1 MKESTNETPF
11 YLDIVDRGYDQV
23 DRIIIVIDKERNE
36 QPQPKGP
43 SYENHPANKN
53 SCICCMYL
61 LHARTD
67 PYKGSGWYI
76 IQGNIFIRIF
86 GFEYRYRIVNER
98 ELITTGKKIMVRT
111 RAEKKFNEKFPPPS
125 TY

>member
-36 QPQPKGP
+36 QPQPKVP
-43 SYENHPANKN
+43 RTKTTANKN

-111 RAEKKFNEKFPPPS
+111 RAENLFEKFPPPS